1 MFDWT
6 EERIETALRL
16 QRENHS
22 TKEIA
27 RHLGTTKNAVI
38 GKLHRVKIA
47 RGEKPKRKSDT
58 TRNERRKRR
67 NKMLTLAT
75 RAESVSRYVS
85 APIPKPDE
93 GMLASIVDVTGCRFP
108 VREDAS
114 FVGGQAFCN
123 HEQDGNSPY
132 CPYHHKMTSY
142 KAPSKPEGIK
152 PFGLL
157 WGKRAA

>member
-6 EERIETALRL
+6 PERIETALRL
-16 QRENHS
+16 QRDGYS
-22 TKEIA
+22 TSSIA
-27 RHLGTTKNAVI
+27 HHLGTTKNSVI

-47 RGEKPKRKSDT
+47 RGHKPKRLCEIE
-58 TRNERRKRR
+58 RNERRQRRKR
-67 NKMLTLAT
+67 MLTLAD

-85 APIPKPDE
+85 PPIPKPDE

-123 HEQDGNSPY
+123 HAQDGNSPY
-132 CPYHHKMTSY
+132 CAYHHKVTSY
-142 KAPSKPEGIK
+142 KAPAKPDGIK